1 MGAKIRKGSTTTAP
15 AEAEAATARRKPAV
29 APKVKYCQYDGRRLM
44 SNGRC
49 PRAGCPTNA

>member
-1 MGAKIRKGSTTTAP
+1 MDAKIRKGSTMTA
-15 AEAEAATARRKPAV
+15 AAPSKKPAV

-49 PRAGCPTNA
+49 PRERCPTNA